1 MMMMIFDIVEAKDP
15 NHVDNKT
22 NARDRQECP
31 ACVYA
36 LWFQN
41 PVHTLAKHI
50 KCCKHQKKAI
60 KESA

>member
-1 MMMMIFDIVEAKDP
+1 MMMMIFDVVEANDP
-15 NHVDNKT
+15 YHVDNKT

-31 ACVYA
+31 ASVYA

-50 KCCKHQKKAI
+50 EGCENQKKAI